1 MKLSKLT
8 IFIGLYIIL
17 SASFAQQLWSFAGRL
32 LGKTPLLAIVA
43 FFFIALAL
51 FITYKSIRERIG
63 LLRIVI
69 LLGVCALAFTFAWR
83 QPYMAEKTHILE
95 YGILAWMALRD
106 LDKNKKGV
114 LKSAILA
121 FIFAALVGV
130 VDEAFQKLLPWRV
143 FEVRDMLTNALS
155 AALGIAVYLS
165 GRKARLT

>member
-1 MKLSKLT
+1 
-8 IFIGLYIIL
+8 
-17 SASFAQQLWSFAGRL
+17 
-32 LGKTPLLAIVA
+32 
-43 FFFIALAL
+43 
-51 FITYKSIRERIG
+51 
-63 LLRIVI
+63 
-69 LLGVCALAFTFAWR
+69 
-83 QPYMAEKTHILE
+83 MAEKTHILE